1 MAIGVTTA
9 TLLVAGRRQ
18 QRNDGIINVYNEPKL
33 FFEICLAVVLEVMSN
48 AGGIWLK
55 GCTMPSNRGWI
66 NVINEISLFLY
77 FLQFKMSQQII
88 LRHIQ

>member
-33 FFEICLAVVLEVMSN
+33 FFEICLAVALEVM
-48 AGGIWLK
+48 
-55 GCTMPSNRGWI
+55 
-66 NVINEISLFLY
+66 
-77 FLQFKMSQQII
+77 
-88 LRHIQ
+88 